1 MKYGPKMRSGDLSK
15 LKNDLR
21 RQENDLRRLPPS
33 LKWLPKSP
41 DIRTSISQNMHQ
53 CKGAG
58 SRVIYT
64 SKIVQKRRE
73 QVKLRA
79 SSADPPW
86 ATHQLNVPFLKL
98 PLNQLFLERVSWTL
112 FLRWLSFPWLG
123 VPGPLEGEHW
133 FTIYSIWSHLPI
145 LQFWNKHFKGG
156 STDRQTGQHC
166 PPWLHSGF

>member
-1 MKYGPKMRSGDLSK
+1 MVFCRQRKGLIGFHYEGGIFDKKKYLTY
-15 LKNDLR
+15 
-21 RQENDLRRLPPS
+21 LP
-33 LKWLPKSP
+33 
-41 DIRTSISQNMHQ
+41 
-53 CKGAG
+53 
-58 SRVIYT
+58 IYT

-145 LQFWNKHFKGG
+145 LQSPVLKQTFQGRVNWSSDRAAL
-156 STDRQTGQHC
+156 STLTAFRF
-166 PPWLHSGF
+166 LKKS

>member
-58 SRVIYT
+58 SRVHNGNLWY
-64 SKIVQKRRE
+64 
-73 QVKLRA
+73 L
-79 SSADPPW
+79 
-86 ATHQLNVPFLKL
+86 
-98 PLNQLFLERVSWTL
+98 
-112 FLRWLSFPWLG
+112 
-123 VPGPLEGEHW
+123 HW
-133 FTIYSIWSHLPI
+133 EMARFRISCRKMT
-145 LQFWNKHFKGG
+145 
-156 STDRQTGQHC
+156 
-166 PPWLHSGF
+166 